1 MTGRTIHNAAGASI
15 PEPSIFTTNIL
26 STVLYKNVIICA
38 MTAEAVSFTISGKFF
53 PLSGCVV
60 MSLTGRAMG
69 KENRAAK
76 MLLGS
81 LFVSTFDSYCSF
93 CYNDDRKSLGGR
105 YNGKIHHR

>member
-1 MTGRTIHNAAGASI
+1 MTGRKIPNAAGASI
-15 PEPSIFTTNIL
+15 PEPSIFATNIL
-26 STVLYKNVIICA
+26 SAVLDKNVIICA
-38 MTAEAVSFTISGKFF
+38 MTAEAVCFTISGKFF

-69 KENRAAK
+69 KESRAAK

-81 LFVSTFDSYCSF
+81 LFVRTFDSHCSS
-93 CYNDDRKSLGGR
+93 CYNDCRKSLGGR